1 MTKYNIDFFKVIN
14 RYIILFLVIFAIQIV
29 YMLVII
35 KFKDS
40 INSSLGDILS
50 IAFFVFYFSVPIILL
65 ILKSSI
71 NNHVKTLTVY
81 KKDRRT
87 NEF

>member
-1 MTKYNIDFFKVIN
+1 MTKYNIDKFKIICK
-14 RYIILFLVIFAIQIV
+14 YITILLVIYAFQVA
-29 YMLVII
+29 YMLLILE
-35 KFKDS
+35 FKDS
-40 INSSLGDILS
+40 INSSLGEILS
-50 IAFFVFYFSVPIILL
+50 IVFLVFYFSVPIILL

>member
-14 RYIILFLVIFAIQIV
+14 RYIILFLVIYAFQVA
-29 YMLVII
+29 YMLLILE
-35 KFKDS
+35 FKDS